1 MALFMQKDALL
12 ILEKRPIVEKGI
24 KKLSLMES
32 KKIIAISSS
41 EQRNDY
47 RAYH

>member
-1 MALFMQKDALL
+1 MKNERLFFFQ
-12 ILEKRPIVEKGI
+12 EKRPIVEKGI